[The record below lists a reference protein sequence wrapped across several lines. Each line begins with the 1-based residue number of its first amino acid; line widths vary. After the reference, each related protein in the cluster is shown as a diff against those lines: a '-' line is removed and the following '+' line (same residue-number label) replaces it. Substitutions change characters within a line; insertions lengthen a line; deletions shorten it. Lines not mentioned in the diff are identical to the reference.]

1 MLSLPVLV
9 TVACSGGAGTG
20 ASSGP
25 ASDGSSGGGDEVTSD
40 SVSTSASTSSA
51 SPSTSAA
58 STGDVGT
65 MGNASTGDVGTTGD
79 ATTGDVD
86 PTNTGTNG
94 VAATGSSTTA
104 ASASAGPTTSTSA
117 VSSGTTGSTP
127 TDEVLSFARD
137 IFPLWEMVR
146 EPAWQYRGTGS
157 YSGCNVD
164 GVCHGGAAPGAGLM
178 MADAASTHAE
188 LVDVP
193 SASTLCAGTLRVVA
207 GAPEASCLVL
217 FYQGRLGNDDLG
229 WVDDAEIELMR
240 EWILQGALP

>member
-25 ASDGSSGGGDEVTSD
+25 ASGGSSGGGDEVTSD

-51 SPSTSAA
+51 SPSTGDVSTGDASTGEVGTSGDA
-58 STGDVGT
+58 STGDVG
-65 MGNASTGDVGTTGD
+65 
-79 ATTGDVD
+79 ATS
-86 PTNTGTNG
+86 TGTNG
-94 VAATGSSTTA
+94 VSLTGSSTTA
-104 ASASAGPTTSTSA
+104 ASAGPATLTSA
-117 VSSGTTGSTP
+117 VSVGTTGSTP

-137 IFPLWEMVR
+137 IFPLWEVVR

-178 MADAASTHAE
+178 MADAASTYAE

-217 FYQGRLGNDDLG
+217 FYQGRLGEDDLG